1 MERIGMA
8 AGANPPNKNQ
18 RNSLVHTAV
27 LEGIAVFFLFD
38 RVLLIPVPVS
48 NIWQESPI
56 SRTCFTVGALFFC
69 RKIELFALSAPLS
82 V

>member
-27 LEGIAVFFLFD
+27 LEGIAVFFVRQGFAY
-38 RVLLIPVPVS
+38 
-48 NIWQESPI
+48 
-56 SRTCFTVGALFFC
+56 SRPGF
-69 RKIELFALSAPLS
+69 
-82 V
+82 